1 MASTPPIFAAERA
14 STRGDSVDA
23 SDRTCPL
30 KRRDRST
37 ADRTNGQ
44 LSGSLRA
51 KTRGRRI
58 GPRLAIGLIR
68 NGSGRLQRPSQEYN
82 LIFLFAG
89 VIMATRK
96 IVITEADHNR
106 LSTLLTSEFAKV
118 ISPVEYLEDLAAELQ
133 QASIVRPEDVP
144 RNVVTMNSTVTLR
157 DLETREKETYTLVYP
172 EKADIANDRLS
183 VLAPVGTAILGQRVG
198 DELKWRVP
206 AGWRRFKV
214 ERVDYQPERE
224 GVFDVA
230 PALERAGGVYFRE
243 TTQLA

>member
-1 MASTPPIFAAERA
+1 
-14 STRGDSVDA
+14 
-23 SDRTCPL
+23 
-30 KRRDRST
+30 
-37 ADRTNGQ
+37 
-44 LSGSLRA
+44 
-51 KTRGRRI
+51 
-58 GPRLAIGLIR
+58 
-68 NGSGRLQRPSQEYN
+68 
-82 LIFLFAG
+82 
-89 VIMATRK
+89 MATRK

-230 PALERAGGVYFRE
+230 PALERAAGVYFRE